1 MPTTILIATRN
12 AHKTQEIQAMLGDS
26 FTVTDLSISS
36 LPPVEETGTTFL
48 ENATLKAVEISKL
61 IPSLILS
68 DDSGLEVDA
77 LNGEPGVYSSRYGG
91 EDGNDSL
98 NNATLLKNLE
108 KSSATPPLTARFR
121 CVMVLAQA
129 GKSLAHFSGAI
140 EGSITTDAAGAE
152 GFGYD
157 PLFIPEGHSKTFAQL
172 PISTKNELS
181 HRAHALTQ
189 VIQWLSAQ
197 R

>member
-1 MPTTILIATRN
+1 
-12 AHKTQEIQAMLGDS
+12 MLGDE
-26 FTVTDLSISS
+26 FTVTDLSKSD

-48 ENATLKAVEISKL
+48 ENATLKAVEISKQ

-91 EDGNDSL
+91 EDGNDAL
-98 NNATLLKNLE
+98 NNATLLKNL
-108 KSSATPPLTARFR
+108 KKINPAPPLTARFR
-121 CVMVLAQA
+121 CVMVLAQN

-157 PLFIPEGHSKTFAQL
+157 PLFIPEGYSKTFAQL

-181 HRAHALTQ
+181 HRARALSQ
-189 VIQWLSAQ
+189 VIEWLSSQ